1 MKKFIN
7 YQWLFI
13 SIASICGFSMRTYAA
28 DLDTANPYFEINR
41 LMGTMATADHISFNA
56 SYYFESYDSVG
67 YTRDTLAGL
76 YKINGQQFYAKIDST
91 VIVQNN
97 FYNLAINNRDSSIII
112 ARTQTVF
119 PTVVQKD
126 ILDKTLQS
134 SYLSKII
141 SSDSANTRK
150 LSFVFNLNSPYSAY
164 DLVYDTVSYNLKY
177 IKYRLRHYAIAGMQN
192 TYYTQINLV
201 FTNYQNNVF
210 TDSVFDQS
218 VYISRINGVF
228 TATSP
233 YSTYVIYNQVMNQ

>member
-1 MKKFIN
+1 MKKIIN
-7 YQWLFI
+7 FRALFI
-13 SIASICGFSMRTYAA
+13 SIVIICIFSMDTRATA
-28 DLDTANPYFEINR
+28 LDTTNPYFELNR
-41 LMGTMATADHISFNA
+41 VMGTMATSDHISFNA
-56 SYYFESYDSVG
+56 SYYYESYDSVG
-67 YTRDTLAGL
+67 YTRDTLTGM

-97 FYNLAINNRDSSIII
+97 FYNVAINNRDSSIII

-119 PTVVQKD
+119 PTVIQKD

-134 SYLSKII
+134 AYLSKIVT
-141 SSDSANTRK
+141 SDSANTRK
-150 LSFVFNLNSPYSAY
+150 LSFVFNANSPYSAY

-177 IKYRLRHYAIAGMQN
+177 VKYRLRHYAITGMQN

-201 FTNYQNNVF
+201 FSNYQNNVF
-210 TDSVFDQS
+210 TDSVFDTS

-233 YSTYVIYNQVMNQ
+233 YSTYEIFNQVMNQ